1 MKPAPVLKCSSCGKT
16 YPYDPFLVLCAECR
30 DPLGPSYPP
39 LKRTIRKDKER
50 PLERYLEFLPLN
62 DIDPDLSLGEGRSP
76 LLSLRSFGADAGGAR
91 VLAKN
96 EAANPTASF
105 KDRGTAVVVQ
115 MAKALGLRRIGTVST
130 GNMAASTAAYAARA
144 GLEAVILV
152 KDDTTPEK
160 VKAAAVYSPLLIRV
174 EGDYGEV
181 FDRSLALG
189 RKHGIYFAN
198 SVDPVRVEGYK
209 LTVFEIFE
217 ELGGRLPR
225 CIVVPVSS
233 GGHFLGLA
241 RACLDLHEAG
251 LIPGLPMLAGVQASG
266 CAPLA
271 RAFRESRPRWERFP
285 APRTIAHAISNPTP
299 PGGNA
304 VLRFVRENAGFIAD
318 VSDEAMLKAQ
328 RRLASDEGLFALPD
342 SATVAAAL
350 PEVSRRAGLTAEDTV
365 VLIITGSGLKNLED
379 LDLSRARTLSL
390 SLDELDAALSR
401 SGG

>member
-1 MKPAPVLKCSSCGKT
+1 MKPAPVLRCSACGT
-16 YPYDPFLVLCAECR
+16 THSYDPFLVLCPDCR
-30 DPLGPSYPP
+30 DPLGPDYPSR
-39 LKRTIRKDKER
+39 KRTIRADR
-50 PLERYLEFLPLN
+50 ALPLERYLEFLPLD
-62 DIDPDLSLGEGRSP
+62 DIDPTHSLGEGRTP
-76 LLSLRSFGADAGGAR
+76 LLSLRSFGPDAGGAR
-91 VLAKN
+91 VLVKN

-115 MAKALGLRRIGTVST
+115 KAKALGLRRIGTVST

-144 GLEAVILV
+144 GLDAVILV
-152 KDDTTPEK
+152 KGDTTPEK
-160 VKAAAVYSPLLIRV
+160 IKAVAVYAPLLIRV
-174 EGDYGEV
+174 EGDYGEL

-241 RACLDLHEAG
+241 RACLDLREAG
-251 LIPGLPMLAGVQASG
+251 LIPRLPILAGVQASG

-271 RAFRESRPRWERFP
+271 RAFQENRSRWERFP

-304 VLRFVRENAGFIAD
+304 VLRFVRENGGLIVD
-318 VSDEAMLKAQ
+318 VADEAMIEAQ

-350 PEVSRRAGLTAEDTV
+350 PEISRRVRLTAEDTV
-365 VLIITGSGLKNLED
+365 VLIVTGSGLKNLED

-390 SLDELDAALSR
+390 PLAELDRALSPA
-401 SGG
+401 GD